1 MVWRIDVNNGVDSG
15 TWSTPALHENLV
27 IWPTKPGKVY
37 GVDRTTGNIV
47 WTLKVGGPVLS
58 SPIVVDGTLI
68 LGDATGTLRAWS
80 LTTPEPTLSWEV
92 KLSGN
97 IESTPV
103 MWNGRIYVGS
113 RGGLF
118 AAIGDE

>member
-1 MVWRIDVNNGVDSG
+1 
-15 TWSTPALHENLV
+15 
-27 IWPTKPGKVY
+27 
-37 GVDRTTGNIV
+37 
-47 WTLKVGGPVLS
+47 
-58 SPIVVDGTLI
+58 
-68 LGDATGTLRAWS
+68 
-80 LTTPEPTLSWEV
+80 V

-103 MWNGRIYVGS
+103 MWDGRIYVGS

>member
-1 MVWRIDVNNGVDSG
+1 
-15 TWSTPALHENLV
+15 
-27 IWPTKPGKVY
+27 
-37 GVDRTTGNIV
+37 
-47 WTLKVGGPVLS
+47 VLS

-80 LTTPEPTLSWEV
+80 LATPEPTLSWEV